1 MDDKFST
8 IAAQMSPGEKKYYDE
23 AFKHC
28 SQDGHYV
35 DVNKIKGFMSHNTQL
50 RGKQLK
56 EIWQKCIS
64 LGQETLNK
72 QQFYAMLR
80 FVGMTQ
86 ENVPTADQDSFV
98 LSRAFRHLPTI
109 KELQK
114 PIIFYGFPSISPQD
128 LANYE
133 DAINNVDCVLT
144 NSDEEKILDLVKLQ
158 RLLKSLA

>member
-1 MDDKFST
+1 MNQFST
-8 IAAQMSPGEKKYYDE
+8 IEAQLSPEERKYYDE

-28 SQDGHYV
+28 SQEDQ
-35 DVNKIKGFMSHNTQL
+35 NIRISSIIEFMTTAAGLTHPQF
-50 RGKQLK
+50 K
-56 EIWQKCIS
+56 EIWLKRFKGLPPGQK
-64 LGQETLNK
+64 TLNK

-98 LSRAFRHLPTI
+98 LSRAFRHLPAI
-109 KELQK
+109 KEIQK

-133 DAINNVDCVLT
+133 DAINNVDCVIT
-144 NSDEEKILDLVKLQ
+144 CSQKL
-158 RLLKSLA
+158 K